1 MPTHL
6 TAPGTPSSRPHDTH
20 LTSTLSGQCTNRS
33 RMSGLHERKAE
44 TNQDPTKPP
53 PPPSNP
59 STTAEKDKATKAKV
73 KATKARQIRAK
84 KSPAR
89 TAKRNAGAAHDW
101 EAPNYSPQKKSK
113 DRNESEQD
121 TIRLSSPATT
131 DVIAP

>member
-1 MPTHL
+1 MAARARVLATAGRNRHL
-6 TAPGTPSSRPHDTH
+6 LPF
-20 LTSTLSGQCTNRS
+20 
-33 RMSGLHERKAE
+33 
-44 TNQDPTKPP
+44 
-53 PPPSNP
+53 
-59 STTAEKDKATKAKV
+59 
-73 KATKARQIRAK
+73 

-89 TAKRNAGAAHDW
+89 TAKRNAGATHDW